1 MDMLF
6 LTKTEFAE
14 RRGWA
19 KSYVTKLDKQ
29 DRLVLTDD
37 GKIDVV
43 ATEALLD
50 ESSDPSKAPVAARHE
65 AKRLER
71 EQEITPAPETADK
84 APSVAQPL
92 MLSGVERSF
101 QKSKAHREYFLAQ
114 QEEANFY
121 KLQGSLVERQAV
133 EEAAFV
139 AGRMLRD
146 QLFGIAPQLAAEIAG
161 MSDPWDIEK
170 YLTNTFRRV
179 LTDAAKM
186 NHDDLERAMTP
197 S

>member
-1 MDMLF
+1 MF
-6 LTKTEFAE
+6 SLTKTEFAA

-19 KSYVTKLDKQ
+19 KSYVTKLDQQ
-29 DRLVLTDD
+29 DRLILTDD
-37 GKIDVV
+37 GKVDVV
-43 ATEALLD
+43 ATETLLD
-50 ESSDPSKAPVAARHE
+50 ELSDPSKAPIAARHE

-71 EQEITPAPETADK
+71 DQATSHSLEVVDKTPLVTQLAVTGA
-84 APSVAQPL
+84 
-92 MLSGVERSF
+92 ERSF
-101 QKSKAHREYFLAQ
+101 QKSKAHREYYLAQ
-114 QEEANFY
+114 QEEMNFY

-139 AGRMLRD
+139 AGRTLRD
-146 QLFGIAPQLAAEIAG
+146 QLLGLAPQLAAEVAG

-170 YLTNTFRRV
+170 SLTKSFRRV

-186 NHDDLERAMTP
+186 NQDDLERAMKP